1 MQINRS
7 SGDVERR
14 KQGLNNLTLN
24 DVKDSGNTTQDCE
37 VAISIFNPHRE
48 KLGSYG
54 GYDVKKL
61 EDSFRVITIQKARD
75 GASSV
80 EIGVNF
86 FGKMGYWHEL
96 PKSNE
101 INDYGKYTNP
111 DYILKQDLEK
121 DNVIVNEISDNGFKF
136 KM

>member
-1 MQINRS
+1 M
-7 SGDVERR
+7 
-14 KQGLNNLTLN
+14 
-24 DVKDSGNTTQDCE
+24 C
-37 VAISIFNPHRE
+37 
-48 KLGSYG
+48 
-54 GYDVKKL
+54 
-61 EDSFRVITIQKARD
+61 
-75 GASSV
+75 
-80 EIGVNF
+80 
-86 FGKMGYWHEL
+86 